1 MSQSSVYCVQVV
13 VRVKPNYSHLSID
26 HKQHGE
32 GNATLAYGRHAF
44 LDRTPVYL
52 DLRACH
58 PQGVRGA
65 QHRGTAG
72 CFVVYRVRGGAL
84 VVRRRCG
91 AGARAKPLKFKRGKR
106 KGKPPNR
113 TIV

>member
-1 MSQSSVYCVQVV
+1 MHLCLSTWILGVRVPAASMSQSSVYCVQVV

-65 QHRGTAG
+65 QHRGTA
-72 CFVVYRVRGGAL
+72 L
-84 VVRRRCG
+84 RRKSCS
-91 AGARAKPLKFKRGKR
+91 A
-106 KGKPPNR
+106 
-113 TIV
+113 